1 MARFS
6 TPNTNV
12 SFNTHLRPPFSLGT
26 TNQSLTVAGQ
36 RIFPRVDS
44 GGTGVSELRNKSFLY
59 ALANIVMFNVD
70 TGTTTTSAGTISVT
84 SPMTISATSGV
95 ISLTPTF
102 IIDDDT
108 FSTITLVCT
117 PAYGFFFIGWADQNN
132 GSIATFETS
141 TVSLSN
147 STLFNAT
154 TIRANVFPGEGP

>member
-6 TPNTNV
+6 TPNTDV
-12 SFNTHLRPPFSLGT
+12 SFNTHLAPAFSLGT
-26 TNQSLTVAGQ
+26 TFQSLTVAGQ

-44 GGTGVSELRNKSFLY
+44 GGTEVSELRNKSFLY
-59 ALANIVMFNVD
+59 AIADIVMFNID

-84 SPMTISATSGV
+84 SPMTIAATSGV

-102 IIDDDT
+102 IIDDGT
-108 FSTITLVCT
+108 YSTITLVCT
-117 PAYGFFFIGWADQNN
+117 PAYGFFFVGWSDQNDN
-132 GSIATFETS
+132 TFAFNETS

-154 TIRANVFPGEGP
+154 TIRANVFPDI